1 MIEVIICTYNGENF
15 IEDQLISILNQ
26 SVIPD
31 LISIFDDQSQDR
43 TINIIESVILKS
55 RVKIN
60 VTINKEKKGYR
71 KNFLE
76 AIINSKSKIVFLS
89 DQDDVWVY
97 SKIEIMI
104 ANLKKSKVDAV
115 CSNSWVTKKDIS
127 QATTTFFNQKKIKPF
142 EFNKNSFFSQA
153 RTNSISGSCLCFNNS
168 KKLKRILTTDFSKL
182 EHDYQLGIIFS
193 LIGGIRLINDKLI
206 YYRQHENNSLGVQNY
221 SFKDKIYKII
231 FHQEN
236 ENLVSEKIV
245 LFEILIQEISDV
257 NKLIVLKKE
266 FFFLKA
272 MMNLNIN
279 WRTRT
284 ICLFK
289 NIIWLIKTK
298 RLKTGLNYII
308 NGFLKSN

>member
-43 TINIIESVILKS
+43 TINIIESVMLKS

-104 ANLKKSKVDAV
+104 ANLKKIKVNAV

-127 QATTTFFNQKKIKPF
+127 EVTTTFFNQKKI
-142 EFNKNSFFSQA
+142 N
-153 RTNSISGSCLCFNNS
+153 T
-168 KKLKRILTTDFSKL
+168 
-182 EHDYQLGIIFS
+182 
-193 LIGGIRLINDKLI
+193 
-206 YYRQHENNSLGVQNY
+206 
-221 SFKDKIYKII
+221 
-231 FHQEN
+231 
-236 ENLVSEKIV
+236 LV
-245 LFEILIQEISDV
+245 F
-257 NKLIVLKKE
+257 
-266 FFFLKA
+266 FFFLQF
-272 MMNLNIN
+272 IFF
-279 WRTRT
+279 
-284 ICLFK
+284 LFSHK
-289 NIIWLIKTK
+289 S
-298 RLKTGLNYII
+298 RLSILASSRARSTTFFWSSRL
-308 NGFLKSN
+308 